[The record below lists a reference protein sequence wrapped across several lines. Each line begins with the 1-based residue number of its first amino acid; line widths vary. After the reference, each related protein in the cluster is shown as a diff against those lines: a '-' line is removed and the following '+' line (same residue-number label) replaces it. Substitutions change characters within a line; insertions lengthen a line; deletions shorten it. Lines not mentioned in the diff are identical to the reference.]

1 VKWIL
6 ATGILVAAA
15 TIAYAWWRGGEDTE
29 TPIGEPLVLGERR
42 HRVIPAARK
51 GAPLLVLLHERGG
64 SPRELLWPELVDAL
78 EAEGADKPAVLL
90 VDGGD
95 NSYYHDRE
103 DFDWGTH
110 VLEEA
115 IPAARERLGTNPARE
130 AIGGF
135 SMGGFGA
142 LDLARQRRFCAV
154 GAHSPALWEGGGQTP
169 EGAFDDAQDFERH
182 DVLEAAQADRR
193 VFRGARVWLDVGR
206 DDPFR
211 RTTMLLGAFVD
222 APVKTPPGDHST
234 RYWREHVDEYLDF
247 YTEAL
252 RTCG

>member
-1 VKWIL
+1 VKRIL
-6 ATGILVAAA
+6 ATGLAVAAA
-15 TIAYAWWRGGEDTE
+15 AIAYAWWRGGEE
-29 TPIGEPLVLGERR
+29 TAALGEPLVFGELR
-42 HRVIPAARK
+42 HRTIPAASD

-78 EAEGADKPAVLL
+78 DAQGSNAPGLLL

-95 NSYYHDRE
+95 HSYYHDRA

-110 VLEEA
+110 ILDEA
-115 IPAARERLGTNPARE
+115 IPAARDRLKTDPGRE

-154 GAHSPALWEGGGQTP
+154 GAHSPALWEDGGETP
-169 EGAFDDAQDFERH
+169 EGAFDHAEDFERH
-182 DVLEAAQADRR
+182 DVLEAAQSDPNL
-193 VFRGARVWLDVGR
+193 FRGAQVWLDVGL

-211 RTTMLLGAFVD
+211 QNTVRLGALVD
-222 APVKTPPGDHST
+222 APAKTPPGDHST
-234 RYWREHVDEYLDF
+234 AYWRDHVNEYVQF
-247 YTEAL
+247 YARAL
-252 RTCG
+252 KTCR